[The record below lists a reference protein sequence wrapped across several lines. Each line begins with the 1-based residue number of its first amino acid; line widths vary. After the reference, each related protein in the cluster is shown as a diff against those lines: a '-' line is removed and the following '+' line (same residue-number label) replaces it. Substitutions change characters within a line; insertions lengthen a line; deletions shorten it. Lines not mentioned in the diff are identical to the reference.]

1 MTQQSSDTSLE
12 QFVQV
17 LKQLIEAVT
26 VLAGQEE
33 QMAQA
38 AALSQHHLISGFL
51 NQEQAQ
57 LLKLR
62 GLEQKRLRLAS
73 LMGWEDLT
81 FQQILEQAETEQV
94 SLLSPLFTYLN
105 RQIKRLLSARDSA
118 DKAIRLRMREL
129 DAAIGAMQG
138 RNPDDVEFSR
148 KNSPSHFQNKYV

>member
-62 GLEQKRLRLAS
+62 GLEQKRLRLGRSYFPADTGTGRDRTGFFAFSLVYRFEPPDQTAS
-73 LMGWEDLT
+73 QRQGLGRQSYPSPDEGT
-81 FQQILEQAETEQV
+81 GRRYRRYAGTQSGRCGVFQKKLPV
-94 SLLSPLFTYLN
+94 P
-105 RQIKRLLSARDSA
+105 
-118 DKAIRLRMREL
+118 
-129 DAAIGAMQG
+129 
-138 RNPDDVEFSR
+138 FS
-148 KNSPSHFQNKYV
+148 K

>member
-62 GLEQKRLRLAS
+62 
-73 LMGWEDLT
+73 
-81 FQQILEQAETEQV
+81 
-94 SLLSPLFTYLN
+94 
-105 RQIKRLLSARDSA
+105 
-118 DKAIRLRMREL
+118 
-129 DAAIGAMQG
+129 
-138 RNPDDVEFSR
+138 
-148 KNSPSHFQNKYV
+148 

>member
-1 MTQQSSDTSLE
+1 MTQQSSDTNLE

-17 LKQLIEAVT
+17 LKQLVEAVT
-26 VLAGQEE
+26 VLAAQEE

-38 AALSQHHLISGFL
+38 AALSQHHLINGFL
-51 NQEQAQ
+51 KQEQAQ

-62 GLEQKRLRLAS
+62 GLEQKRIRQAS

-81 FQQILEQAETEQV
+81 FQQILDQAAPEQV
-94 SLLSPLFTYLN
+94 SVLSPVFTDLD
-105 RQIKRLLSARDSA
+105 RQIKRLLNARDSA
-118 DKAIRLRMREL
+118 DKAIRLRMREF

-148 KNSPSHFQNKYV
+148 KNTSSHFQNKYV